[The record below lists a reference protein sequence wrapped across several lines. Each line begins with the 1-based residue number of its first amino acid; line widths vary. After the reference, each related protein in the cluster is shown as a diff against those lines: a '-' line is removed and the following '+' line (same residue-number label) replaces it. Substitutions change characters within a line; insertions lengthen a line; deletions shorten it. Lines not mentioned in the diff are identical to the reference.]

1 MNDDQIIIEL
11 SSQMLLDTSEREI
24 VDHIGG
30 GGGGGGVRVGEK
42 DYLKIALQ

>member
-1 MNDDQIIIEL
+1 MNDDQIIIKL

-30 GGGGGGVRVGEK
+30 GGGVRVGEK